1 MSSRAYVVEAI
12 NRLVDR
18 SCENYLEFS
27 GLLDEQMEDR
37 LPLKEQQKG
46 WLSGFDAAEGL
57 LKMKVYTGSLRNDCD
72 TLTQI
77 GQEICQKS
85 RACMRAVTARYR
97 WYLNHTGWLG
107 YYDGPLL
114 QRSAA
119 TSVGVLEEALRRI
132 ENAGRILQEA
142 DKSESVRVCQLREY
156 IETLSEDRW

>member
-37 LPLKEQQKG
+37 LPLKEWQKG

-77 GQEICQKS
+77 GQEIYQKS

-97 WYLNHTGWLG
+97 WYLDHTG
-107 YYDGPLL
+107 
-114 QRSAA
+114 
-119 TSVGVLEEALRRI
+119 
-132 ENAGRILQEA
+132 
-142 DKSESVRVCQLREY
+142 
-156 IETLSEDRW
+156 

>member
-37 LPLKEQQKG
+37 LPLKEWQKG

-77 GQEICQKS
+77 GQEIYQKS

-97 WYLNHTGWLG
+97 WYLDHTGWLG

-114 QRSAA
+114 QHSAA
-119 TSVGVLEEALRRI
+119 TSVGALEEALRRI
-132 ENAGRILQEA
+132 ENAGRILKEDDRPEQA
-142 DKSESVRVCQLREY
+142 RVHQLREY
-156 IETLSEDRW
+156 IETLSEDR